1 MTERGTTPPT
11 DDPAVPLADG
21 ARVDGPAPAG
31 AAAPDP
37 LADLRARIAETKAAA
52 ERLHAQ
58 AEDARAT
65 EDRGEVPPNGW
76 ATPADRGARADEV
89 HALAELVRALR
100 DLVPTELQGQVTEV
114 LRQLLLLVRAI
125 IDWWVDRLELESS
138 GPGRRAAAGPGP
150 RVEDI
155 PIG

>member
-1 MTERGTTPPT
+1 MTERGTTSPT
-11 DDPAVPLADG
+11 DGAAVP
-21 ARVDGPAPAG
+21 PAG
-31 AAAPDP
+31 DPRATDPLAADP
-37 LADLRARIAETKAAA
+37 LADLRDRIAETRAAA

-65 EDRGEVPPNGW
+65 DERGETPPNGW
-76 ATPADRGARADEV
+76 ATPADRGERADEV

-125 IDWWVDRLELESS
+125 IDWWVDRLELESPRP
-138 GPGRRAAAGPGP
+138 GPRTAAAPGA

>member
-21 ARVDGPAPAG
+21 APAG
-31 AAAPDP
+31 DPGAAGPSAPDP

-65 EDRGEVPPNGW
+65 ESRGEVPPNGW
-76 ATPADRGARADEV
+76 ATPGDRGARADEV

-125 IDWWVDRLELESS
+125 IDWWVDRLELESA
-138 GPGRRAAAGPGP
+138 GPGRRAQASPGA

>member
-1 MTERGTTPPT
+1 MTQRGTTPPT
-11 DDPAVPLADG
+11 DDPDVP
-21 ARVDGPAPAG
+21 PAG
-31 AAAPDP
+31 GPSAADP

-52 ERLHAQ
+52 ERLHAR

-65 EDRGEVPPNGW
+65 EERGEVPPNGW

-100 DLVPTELQGQVTEV
+100 DLVPAELQGQVTEV

-125 IDWWVDRLELESS
+125 IDWWVDRLEIESGTAS
-138 GPGRRAAAGPGP
+138 QRPVPAPGA